1 MRLDVFRSLW
11 GVPGAW
17 EASFPRIAGAG
28 FVGVELR
35 VPTDDARAADRRR
48 LAELLTGHGF
58 GLIAEVSACGYVIPR
73 RDATPEEHLADL
85 RRQIPRALE
94 LGPRFINGY
103 HGCDAWSWDE
113 HRRFFAG
120 FLALEREFGIPM
132 TVETHRGRSL
142 FNPWITR
149 DLLREF
155 PLKLTC
161 DFSHWCVVAER
172 LLDSELPIIAQCAE
186 HCWHIHARVGYDQ
199 GPQVPDP
206 RAPEFADEVAA
217 HERWWD
223 LCWRAQERAG
233 RAGMT
238 LTPEFGNEGYL
249 HHLPYTNVPVA
260 DLWDVCTWQGGRQ
273 RERFAAGAWR
283 QPAQAALA

>member
-1 MRLDVFRSLW
+1 MDLAVYRSLW
-11 GVPGAW
+11 GVVGAW
-17 EASFPRIAGAG
+17 EESFPRIRAAG
-28 FVGVELR
+28 FDGIEAR
-35 VPTDDARAADRRR
+35 VPTGDDHAAERAR
-48 LAELLTGHGF
+48 LARLLAEHGF
-58 GLIAEVSACGYVIPR
+58 GLIAEVSALGYVIPR
-73 RDATPEEHLADL
+73 RDATPAEHLADL

-103 HGCDAWSWDE
+103 HGCDAWGWDDQ
-113 HRRFFAG
+113 RRFFAG
-120 FLALEREFGIPM
+120 FLELEREFDLPL

-161 DFSHWCVVAER
+161 DFSHWVVVAER
-172 LLDSELPIIAQCAE
+172 LIDSEWPIIEQCAQ

-206 RAPEFADEVAA
+206 RAPEYAPEVAA

-223 LCWRAQERAG
+223 ACWRAQEARG
-233 RAGMT
+233 REAMT

-249 HHLPYTNVPVA
+249 HHLPWTDVPVA
-260 DLWDVCTWQGGRQ
+260 NLWDICTWQGRRQ
-273 RERFAAGAWR
+273 RERFTSGAWR
-283 QPAQAALA
+283 HPA